1 MADASASST
10 NQSLLSETSSSC
22 HIQAITAAHNFE
34 VINFSLLK
42 GMGVGKFVSSRNF
55 SVGDSD
61 WNIRLYPDGITTE
74 HTDYASAF
82 LILRGGKTGAR
93 VTFSLSLFG
102 RNGQVKLL
110 KATQIFMEVDQGW
123 GFNEF
128 MKRSDLQPQLR
139 LNNDSFRIRCVMTVI
154 KDPVIQDVSTIVV
167 PQSNLLQDFAQML
180 KDEESADVTFQVGG
194 QLFPAHRCVL
204 AARSAIFR
212 AELFSPMKEKAAK
225 HIEIDDMEPSIFDAL
240 LHFIYKDSLPDDCD
254 ADKNVPMQHLL
265 VAADR
270 YGLDRLRLMC
280 EVKMCDSIDAE
291 TAATTLAL
299 AEQHHCVQLKNA
311 CLKFITSRGV
321 LGAIMGSN
329 GFDHLAASCPLVLLE
344 ILDRLASL
352 GI

>member
-34 VINFSLLK
+34 VINFSLLE

-61 WNIRLYPDGITTE
+61 WNIRLYPDGIKTE

-110 KATQIFMEVDQGW
+110 KATHAFMEVDQGW

-139 LNNDSFRIRCVMTVI
+139 LNNDSFRISRRH
-154 KDPVIQDVSTIVV
+154 STMAM
-167 PQSNLLQDFAQML
+167 D
-180 KDEESADVTFQVGG
+180 
-194 QLFPAHRCVL
+194 
-204 AARSAIFR
+204 FR
-212 AELFSPMKEKAAK
+212 ASGCRREEGL
-225 HIEIDDMEPSIFDAL
+225 
-240 LHFIYKDSLPDDCD
+240 CD
-254 ADKNVPMQHLL
+254 VD
-265 VAADR
+265 
-270 YGLDRLRLMC
+270 
-280 EVKMCDSIDAE
+280 
-291 TAATTLAL
+291 
-299 AEQHHCVQLKNA
+299 LKNEF
-311 CLKFITSRGV
+311 KEGYRP
-321 LGAIMGSN
+321 N
-329 GFDHLAASCPLVLLE
+329 G
-344 ILDRLASL
+344 
-352 GI
+352 GGG